1 MVVEEVVASGAAAAG
16 RRAGRAA
23 VKVEEVW
30 VERSRAAAVA
40 AWAVAAWVAWVAW
53 VEEVGTR

>member
-1 MVVEEVVASGAAAAG
+1 MRRLLAG
-16 RRAGRAA
+16 GLAGAA

-30 VERSRAAAVA
+30 VAPSQAAAVA
-40 AWAVAAWVAWVAW
+40 AWAVAVVAWVAW